1 VVAKYNFKY
10 TMKGV
15 TYHVWIDSKTA
26 EKHFDAHEKLDELLE
41 LIQKVEWVIRDCDFS
56 SDFDALEVR
65 KFLLEHMRAMV
76 EVGEES
82 DRLFEAKK
90 QAKKQQLN

>member
-1 VVAKYNFKY
+1 MNGVAYR
-10 TMKGV
+10 
-15 TYHVWIDSKTA
+15 VWIDSKTT
-26 EKHFDAHEKLDELLE
+26 EKHFEAHEKLDDLIE
-41 LIQKVEWVIRDCDFS
+41 LIQKVEWVISDCGFS

-76 EVGEES
+76 KVGEES